1 MSYNKF
7 DFRESIYKNE
17 SWYQFLVRKLGEKGK
32 FEMQRATIELSTYV
46 DLNDDGTLNVLVYTG
61 NEDEPSINH
70 NVDFYNMLTNL
81 LESHL
86 IPADTPYLEEDE
98 YGGLI
103 DSLTAF
109 QNNVIETV
117 ASIVLD
123 AQKYRKHITT
133 NKDEDEVYPVRED
146 IPAELWGKPINWRKY
161 DASR

>member
-1 MSYNKF
+1 MSYNNF
-7 DFRESIYKNE
+7 DYKDPPHENE
-17 SWYQFLVRKLGEKGK
+17 SWYQFLVRKLSEERKI
-32 FEMQRATIELSTYV
+32 EMQKATIELLTYV
-46 DLNDDGTLNVLVYTG
+46 DLNGDGTLNFSVYTG

-70 NVDFYNMLTNL
+70 NVDFYNMLNDL

-86 IPADTPYLEEDE
+86 VPADTPYLEEDE
-98 YGGLI
+98 YGELI

-109 QNNVIETV
+109 QNNVNKTV

-146 IPAELWGKPINWRKY
+146 IPAELWGKPINLEKM
-161 DASR
+161 